1 MKTFFKGNNL
11 QSECKMHSIKRCQ
24 VCSHNMHV
32 FRDKIGSEAIKPST
46 VVNPSIKEIRQL
58 AHKAFLS
65 TDTLVIYSTLSH
77 LLERIDQLE
86 EGIAELAVS
95 VDSESAF
102 STFKKIR
109 SILGCD

>member
-32 FRDKIGSEAIKPST
+32 FRNKTTLTATTTQAPPTLNEIK
-46 VVNPSIKEIRQL
+46 QL

-65 TDTLVIYSTLSH
+65 TDTLTIYSTLSH
-77 LLERIDQLE
+77 LMERLDQLE
-86 EGIAELAVS
+86 TALKEIGVSIDNESKVAE
-95 VDSESAF
+95 
-102 STFKKIR
+102 
-109 SILGCD
+109 ILGDL